1 MLPDF
6 LKTKE
11 KLEIM
16 LDYSFRQAVLSH
28 LGPVAN
34 VPISLS
40 FEGNRTILIRADGSI
55 EEMDPEQATAELQVN
70 YEEFEEMNDAA
81 VLNKI
86 DGAAE
91 EMASQQAKS
100 LYEEVGKAA
109 EQVGNVVSAD
119 GKPFS
124 MDLFFEGLEKIDIDF
139 DEDGNPSGLM
149 CPVSPELY
157 PSVVKAVEQAKT
169 DPEMDKRYD
178 AIMERKKEEWRVR
191 ESHRKLVG

>member
-6 LKTKE
+6 LKVKE
-11 KLEIM
+11 KIEIM
-16 LDYSFRQAVLSH
+16 LDYSFMQALLSH

-40 FEGNRTILIRADGSI
+40 FEGNKTILIRADGSVA
-55 EEMDPEQATAELQVN
+55 EMDPKKATAELQIN
-70 YEEFEEMNDAA
+70 FEEFEKINDAG

-86 DGAAE
+86 DSTAE
-91 EMASQQAKS
+91 KIAGQQAKS
-100 LYEEVGKAA
+100 FYEEVGKAA

-149 CPVSPELY
+149 CPVSPALY
-157 PSVVKAVEQAKT
+157 PSVVKAVEQAKA
-169 DPEMDKRYD
+169 DPEMDKRFD

-191 ESHRKLVG
+191 ESNRKLVG